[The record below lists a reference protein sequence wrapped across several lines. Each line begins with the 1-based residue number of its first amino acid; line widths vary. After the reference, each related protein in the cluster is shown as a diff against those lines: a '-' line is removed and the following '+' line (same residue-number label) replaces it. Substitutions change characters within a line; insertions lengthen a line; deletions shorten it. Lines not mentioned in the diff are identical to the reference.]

1 MALHAIDDI
10 GDAIDATQSFLFPV
24 ERGTWLRLAFV
35 VFFIGGGGGLGAFR
49 ILNLLT
55 NFAGESGPTGPTD
68 PTGPMGSGS
77 EFAVT
82 RTLGALPEL
91 GGGLAAQV
99 SGPGSEMPGSAEALV
114 AGFGLVLVAAFVF
127 LVFVRLVQGLVSN
140 FAEFVFVQSLVS
152 REVHVRRYFGDHL
165 GDGLQL
171 LAFRVAFDIVTAIVS
186 IVVLGAFFLLALG
199 GQTSDLGGSVVAALS
214 LPIVALVAVGLLVVG
229 TVTGF
234 TNVFVVPLMVSGDD
248 SILDGWQRLL
258 GSIRDRPKQYLA
270 YLLLSVVL
278 GIGVGIVGAVLGAVA
293 FVALGIPFFVV
304 GLVVWFALGQ
314 GLAAGILAGVVG
326 VLFLLLLFVVG
337 LLINVP
343 LVAFLRY
350 YAMLVLGD
358 IDETLD
364 PIPAVRE
371 DIRS

>member
-10 GDAIDATQSFLFPV
+10 GDAIDATQSFLFPI

-35 VFFIGGGGGLGAFR
+35 MFFIGGGGGLGSFR
-49 ILNLLT
+49 ILNVLT
-55 NFAGESGPTGPTD
+55 NFAGESGPTGPAD

-82 RTLGALPEL
+82 RALGTLPDI
-91 GGGLAAQV
+91 GGLAAQV

-114 AGFGLVLVAAFVF
+114 AGFGLILVAAFVF

-140 FAEFVFVQSLVS
+140 FVEFVFVQSLVS
-152 REVHVRRYFGDHL
+152 REVRVRRYFSDHL

-171 LAFRVAFDIVTAIVS
+171 LAFRVVLDIVTAIVG

-199 GQTSDLGGSVVAALS
+199 GETSDLGGSIVAALS
-214 LPIVALVAVGLLVVG
+214 LPLVVLVALGLVAVGVVA
-229 TVTGF
+229 GF
-234 TNVFVVPLMVSGDD
+234 TNVFVVPLMVTRDD

-314 GLAAGILAGVVG
+314 GFAAGVLAGIVG

-364 PIPAVRE
+364 PIPTVRE
-371 DIRS
+371 DVRS